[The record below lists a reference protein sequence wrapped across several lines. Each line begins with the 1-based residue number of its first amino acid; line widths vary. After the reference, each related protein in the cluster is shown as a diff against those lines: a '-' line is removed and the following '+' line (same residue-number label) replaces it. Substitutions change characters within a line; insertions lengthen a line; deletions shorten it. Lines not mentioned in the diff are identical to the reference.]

1 MAESYRKLAFESYEE
16 PHVCVICGFG
26 IPDVLQ
32 VAHLDHR
39 RSNSKKGNLVIMCPN
54 CHRMY
59 DLGLF
64 TRAFVKNMRD
74 TKRSPNWAKLQRA
87 GRTDSEY
94 RKARSKAAKK
104 ANRTRKSKGR
114 KAAAEKAAATRKRNK
129 LKSKKK

>member
-1 MAESYRKLAFESYEE
+1 MASYRELAFESYEE

-39 RSNSKKGNLVIMCPN
+39 RSNNSKGNLVIMCPN

-64 TRAFVKNMRD
+64 SRQFVKNMRD
-74 TKRSPNWAKLQRA
+74 TKRNPNWAKLQRA
-87 GRTDSEY
+87 GRSDKEY
-94 RKARSKAAKK
+94 RKSRSKAAKQ
-104 ANRTRKSKGR
+104 ANKTRKRTGR
-114 KAAAEKAAATRKRNK
+114 VSAAKKAARTRKRNARK
-129 LKSKKK
+129 KSRR

>member
-1 MAESYRKLAFESYEE
+1 MVGSYRQLAFESYEE

-39 RSNSKKGNLVIMCPN
+39 RSNNRKGNLVILCPN

-64 TRAFVKNMRD
+64 TQKFVKNMRG
-74 TKRSPNWAKLQRA
+74 TKRTPNWAKLQRA
-87 GRTDSEY
+87 GRSDSEY
-94 RKARSKAAKK
+94 RKARRKAAKQ
-104 ANRTRKSKGR
+104 ANRTRGKKGR
-114 KAAAEKAAATRKRNK
+114 KAAAKKAARTRKRNTRK
-129 LKSKKK
+129 